1 MPYLIHLV
9 RIWACLKS
17 ALNPPCASRA
27 SSKHTTNLKSPKM
40 QTKIAYYRNL
50 FIGDSIIALDSIYA
64 IKALYPSAFLVV
76 YTGDIGVRIFS
87 KFDFIDEIINIQ
99 NLSKEQI
106 IKNIDSKE
114 FDYLILTQ
122 PNRRHT
128 SIVSASNAKVIISYA
143 MWHNIFRRFWGN
155 IFSTKIFGKIFGK
168 HKIFKKYEFRQFKR
182 VFYSVAFGSTPNY
195 KRLLSLVRE
204 IDAPHYDSSKID
216 FAPARFPPSPTHI
229 EFLKQNLK
237 IPKGY
242 KILINPYSNSSPI
255 SLTPKGFSTLA
266 TTLAKALPQAQIIIS
281 SFEGAPRLPL
291 KYDSLN
297 SEGGG
302 EARNIHIFKNNHD
315 LGNLIE
321 LVRSV
326 DLLISPSTGT
336 IHIADNLG
344 VKTIGLYSKR
354 DMRLWLG
361 KNMDKSSMIVL
372 KTHYSKLSA
381 SQESK
386 IIETITQKTIE
397 ILKSR

>member
-1 MPYLIHLV
+1 
-9 RIWACLKS
+9 
-17 ALNPPCASRA
+17 
-27 SSKHTTNLKSPKM
+27 M

-87 KFDFIDEIINIQ
+87 KFDFIDEIVNIQ

-106 IKNIDSKE
+106 IKSLDSFA

-128 SIVSASNAKVIISYA
+128 SIASASNAKVIISYA

-155 IFSTKIFGKIFGK
+155 IFSKVFYKR
-168 HKIFKKYEFRQFKR
+168 EFRQFKR
-182 VFYSVAFGSTPNY
+182 VFYSVAFGNTPNY

-216 FAPARFPPSPTHI
+216 FTPARFPSSHTHI

-255 SLTPKGFSTLA
+255 SLTPQGFSTLA

-281 SFEGAPRLPL
+281 SFEGALRLPL
-291 KYDSLN
+291 EYDSLN
-297 SEGGG
+297 SEEGGG
-302 EARNIHIFKNNHD
+302 ARNIHIFKNNHD

-344 VKTIGLYSKR
+344 IKIIGLYSKR

-372 KTHYSKLSA
+372 KTHYSKLNQ

-386 IIETITQKTIE
+386 IIETILAKTLIHAQTATNHNPRE
-397 ILKSR
+397 IKE

>member
-1 MPYLIHLV
+1 
-9 RIWACLKS
+9 
-17 ALNPPCASRA
+17 
-27 SSKHTTNLKSPKM
+27 M

-87 KFDFIDEIINIQ
+87 KFDFIDEIVNIQ

-106 IKNIDSKE
+106 IKSLDSFA

-128 SIVSASNAKVIISYA
+128 SIASASNAKVIISYA

-168 HKIFKKYEFRQFKR
+168 HKIFSKIFYKGEFRQFKR
-182 VFYSVAFGSTPNY
+182 VFYSVAFGNTPNY

-216 FAPARFPPSPTHI
+216 FTPARFPPSPTHI

-237 IPKGY
+237 IHPQSY

-255 SLTPKGFSTLA
+255 SLTPQGFSTLA
-266 TTLAKALPQAQIIIS
+266 TTLAKSLPQAQIIIS

-291 KYDSLN
+291 EYDSLN

-344 VKTIGLYSKR
+344 IKIIGLYSKR
-354 DMRLWLG
+354 DIRLWLG
-361 KNMDKSSMIVL
+361 KNMDKSYMIVL
-372 KTHYSKLSA
+372 KTHYSKLKQK
-381 SQESK
+381 QESK

>member
-1 MPYLIHLV
+1 
-9 RIWACLKS
+9 
-17 ALNPPCASRA
+17 
-27 SSKHTTNLKSPKM
+27 M

-87 KFDFIDEIINIQ
+87 KFDFIDEIVNIQ

-106 IKNIDSKE
+106 IKSLDSFA

-128 SIVSASNAKVIISYA
+128 SIASASNAKVIISYA

-155 IFSTKIFGKIFGK
+155 IFSTKIFGKIFS
-168 HKIFKKYEFRQFKR
+168 KIFYKSEFRQFKR
-182 VFYSVAFGSTPNY
+182 VFYSVAFGNTPNY

-204 IDAPHYDSSKID
+204 IDTLHYDSSKID
-216 FAPARFPPSPTHI
+216 FTPTRFPPSPTHI
-229 EFLKQNLK
+229 DFLKQNLK
-237 IPKGY
+237 IPKGC

-291 KYDSLN
+291 EYDSLN
-297 SEGGG
+297 SKVV
-302 EARNIHIFKNNHD
+302 ARNIHIFKNNHD

-344 VKTIGLYSKR
+344 IKIIGLYSKR

-372 KTHYSKLSA
+372 KTHYSKLKQK
-381 SQESK
+381 QESK

-397 ILKSR
+397 ILKSRQKS

>member
-1 MPYLIHLV
+1 
-9 RIWACLKS
+9 
-17 ALNPPCASRA
+17 
-27 SSKHTTNLKSPKM
+27 M

-87 KFDFIDEIINIQ
+87 KFDFIDEIVNIQ

-106 IKNIDSKE
+106 IKSLDSFA

-128 SIVSASNAKVIISYA
+128 SIASASNAKVIISYA

-155 IFSTKIFGKIFGK
+155 IFSTKIFGKIFRK
-168 HKIFKKYEFRQFKR
+168 CEFRQFKR
-182 VFYSVAFGSTPNY
+182 VFYSVAFGNTPNY

-216 FAPARFPPSPTHI
+216 FTPTRFPHSHTHI

-237 IPKGY
+237 TPPQSC

-255 SLTPKGFSTLA
+255 SLTPQGFSTLA

-291 KYDSLN
+291 EYDSLN
-297 SEGGG
+297 SEEGGG

-344 VKTIGLYSKR
+344 IKIIGLYSKR

-372 KTHYSKLSA
+372 KTHYSKLKQK
-381 SQESK
+381 QESK
-386 IIETITQKTIE
+386 VIETITQKTIE

>member
-1 MPYLIHLV
+1 
-9 RIWACLKS
+9 
-17 ALNPPCASRA
+17 
-27 SSKHTTNLKSPKM
+27 M

-50 FIGDSIIALDSIYA
+50 FIGDSIIALDSMYA

-87 KFDFIDEIINIQ
+87 KFDFIDEIVNIQ

-106 IKNIDSKE
+106 IKSLDSFA

-128 SIVSASNAKVIISYA
+128 SIASASNAKVIISYA
-143 MWHNIFRRFWGN
+143 MWHNIFRRFLGN

-168 HKIFKKYEFRQFKR
+168 HKIFSKIFYKSEFRQFKR
-182 VFYSVAFGSTPNY
+182 VFYSVAFSNTPNY

-216 FAPARFPPSPTHI
+216 FTPARFPPSPTHI

-255 SLTPKGFSTLA
+255 SLTPQGFSTLA

-302 EARNIHIFKNNHD
+302 GGLEIYTFSK
-315 LGNLIE
+315 
-321 LVRSV
+321 
-326 DLLISPSTGT
+326 TTT
-336 IHIADNLG
+336 IWAI
-344 VKTIGLYSKR
+344 
-354 DMRLWLG
+354 
-361 KNMDKSSMIVL
+361 
-372 KTHYSKLSA
+372 
-381 SQESK
+381 
-386 IIETITQKTIE
+386 
-397 ILKSR
+397 

>member
-1 MPYLIHLV
+1 
-9 RIWACLKS
+9 
-17 ALNPPCASRA
+17 
-27 SSKHTTNLKSPKM
+27 M

-87 KFDFIDEIINIQ
+87 KFDFIDEIVNIQ

-106 IKNIDSKE
+106 IKSLDSFA

-128 SIVSASNAKVIISYA
+128 SIASASNAKVVISYA

-155 IFSTKIFGKIFGK
+155 IFSKVFYKRG
-168 HKIFKKYEFRQFKR
+168 FRQFKR
-182 VFYSVAFGSTPNY
+182 VFYSVAFGNTPNY

-216 FAPARFPPSPTHI
+216 FTPTRFPHSHTHI

-237 IPKGY
+237 TPTQSY
-242 KILINPYSNSSPI
+242 KILINPYSNSCPI
-255 SLTPKGFSTLA
+255 SLTLQGYATLA

-281 SFEGAPRLPL
+281 SFEYAPTFPL
-291 KYDSLN
+291 EVQQNSLN
-297 SEGGG
+297 SK

-344 VKTIGLYSKR
+344 IKIIGLYSKK

-372 KTHYSKLSA
+372 KTHYSKLNQ

-386 IIETITQKTIE
+386 IIETILAKTLIHAQTATNHNPRE
-397 ILKSR
+397 IKE

>member
-1 MPYLIHLV
+1 
-9 RIWACLKS
+9 
-17 ALNPPCASRA
+17 
-27 SSKHTTNLKSPKM
+27 M

-87 KFDFIDEIINIQ
+87 KFDFIDKIVNIQ

-106 IKNIDSKE
+106 IKSLDSFA

-128 SIVSASNAKVIISYA
+128 SIASASNAKVIISYA

-155 IFSTKIFGKIFGK
+155 IFSKVFYKRG
-168 HKIFKKYEFRQFKR
+168 FRQFKR
-182 VFYSVAFGSTPNY
+182 VFYSVAFGNTPNY

-204 IDAPHYDSSKID
+204 IDATHYDSSKID
-216 FAPARFPPSPTHI
+216 FTPARFPHSHTHI

-242 KILINPYSNSSPI
+242 KILINPYSNSCPI
-255 SLTPKGFSTLA
+255 SLTLQGYATLA

-281 SFEGAPRLPL
+281 SFEYAPTFPL
-291 KYDSLN
+291 EAQPDSPN
-297 SEGGG
+297 SKETK
-302 EARNIHIFKNNHD
+302 NIHIFKNNHD

-344 VKTIGLYSKR
+344 IKIIGLYSKK

-372 KTHYSKLSA
+372 KTHYSKLNQ

-386 IIETITQKTIE
+386 IIEAILSKTLIHAQTATNHNPIE
-397 ILKSR
+397 IKE

>member
-1 MPYLIHLV
+1 
-9 RIWACLKS
+9 
-17 ALNPPCASRA
+17 
-27 SSKHTTNLKSPKM
+27 M

-76 YTGDIGVRIFS
+76 YTGDIGMRIFS
-87 KFDFIDEIINIQ
+87 KFDFIDEIVNIQ

-106 IKNIDSKE
+106 IKSLDSFA

-128 SIVSASNAKVIISYA
+128 SIASASNAKVIISYA

-155 IFSTKIFGKIFGK
+155 IFSKVFYKRG
-168 HKIFKKYEFRQFKR
+168 FRQFKR
-182 VFYSVAFGSTPNY
+182 VFYSVAFGNTPNY

-216 FAPARFPPSPTHI
+216 FTPTRFPHSHTHI

-237 IPKGY
+237 TPPQSY

-255 SLTPKGFSTLA
+255 SLTPQGFSTLA

-291 KYDSLN
+291 EAQPDSLN
-297 SEGGG
+297 SK
-302 EARNIHIFKNNHD
+302 EARNIYIFKNNHD

-344 VKTIGLYSKR
+344 IKIIGLYSKK

-372 KTHYSKLSA
+372 KTHYSKLNQ

-386 IIETITQKTIE
+386 IIETILAKTLIHAQTATNHNLRE
-397 ILKSR
+397 IKE

>member
-1 MPYLIHLV
+1 
-9 RIWACLKS
+9 
-17 ALNPPCASRA
+17 
-27 SSKHTTNLKSPKM
+27 M

-87 KFDFIDEIINIQ
+87 KFDFIDEIVNIQ

-106 IKNIDSKE
+106 IKSLDSFA

-128 SIVSASNAKVIISYA
+128 SIASASNAKVIISYA

-155 IFSTKIFGKIFGK
+155 IFSTKIPNKIFCKILCEKIFGKIFGK
-168 HKIFKKYEFRQFKR
+168 RKIFSKMFYKSEFRQFKR
-182 VFYSVAFGSTPNY
+182 VFYSVAFGNTPNY

-204 IDAPHYDSSKID
+204 IDTPHYDSSKID
-216 FAPARFPPSPTHI
+216 FAPARFPPSHTHI

-237 IPKGY
+237 TPPQSY

-255 SLTPKGFSTLA
+255 SLTLQGFSTLA

-281 SFEGAPRLPL
+281 SFEGAPTFPFEAQP
-291 KYDSLN
+291 DSLN
-297 SEGGG
+297 SK

-344 VKTIGLYSKR
+344 IKIIGLYSKR

-372 KTHYSKLSA
+372 KTHYSKLKQK
-381 SQESK
+381 QESK

>member
-1 MPYLIHLV
+1 
-9 RIWACLKS
+9 
-17 ALNPPCASRA
+17 
-27 SSKHTTNLKSPKM
+27 M

-76 YTGDIGVRIFS
+76 YTGDIGMRIFS
-87 KFDFIDEIINIQ
+87 KFDFIDEIVNIQ

-106 IKNIDSKE
+106 IKSLDSFA

-128 SIVSASNAKVIISYA
+128 SIASASNAKVIISYA

-155 IFSTKIFGKIFGK
+155 IFSARISNKIFCKILGEKIFGKIFRK
-168 HKIFKKYEFRQFKR
+168 CEFRQFKR
-182 VFYSVAFGSTPNY
+182 VFYSVAFGNTPNY

-216 FAPARFPPSPTHI
+216 FTPTRFPHSHTHI

-237 IPKGY
+237 IPPQSY
-242 KILINPYSNSSPI
+242 KILINPYSNSTPI
-255 SLTPKGFSTLA
+255 SLTPQGFSTLA

-291 KYDSLN
+291 EYDSLN

-344 VKTIGLYSKR
+344 KKIIGLYSKR

-372 KTHYSKLSA
+372 KTHYSKLKQK
-381 SQESK
+381 QESK
-386 IIETITQKTIE
+386 IIETITLKTIE

>member
-1 MPYLIHLV
+1 
-9 RIWACLKS
+9 
-17 ALNPPCASRA
+17 
-27 SSKHTTNLKSPKM
+27 M

-87 KFDFIDEIINIQ
+87 KFDFIDEIVNIQ

-106 IKNIDSKE
+106 IKSLDSFA

-128 SIVSASNAKVIISYA
+128 SIASASNAKVIISYA

-155 IFSTKIFGKIFGK
+155 IFSTKIFGKIFSK
-168 HKIFKKYEFRQFKR
+168 HKIFSKIFYKSGFRQFKR
-182 VFYSVAFGSTPNY
+182 IFYSVAFGSTPNY

-216 FAPARFPPSPTHI
+216 FTPARFPPSPTHI
-229 EFLKQNLK
+229 EFVKQNLK

-255 SLTPKGFSTLA
+255 SLTPQGYATLA
-266 TTLAKALPQAQIIIS
+266 TTLAKALPQAQIIVS
-281 SFEGAPRLPL
+281 SFEGAPKLPL
-291 KYDSLN
+291 ESDSLN
-297 SEGGG
+297 SEG
-302 EARNIHIFKNNHD
+302 EAKNIHIFKNNHD

-344 VKTIGLYSKR
+344 IKIIGLYSKR

-361 KNMDKSSMIVL
+361 KNMDKSSIIVL
-372 KTHYSKLSA
+372 KTHYSKLKRSE
-381 SQESK
+381 ESK

-397 ILKSR
+397 IINGLKE

>member
-1 MPYLIHLV
+1 
-9 RIWACLKS
+9 
-17 ALNPPCASRA
+17 
-27 SSKHTTNLKSPKM
+27 M

-87 KFDFIDEIINIQ
+87 KFDFIDEIVNIQ

-106 IKNIDSKE
+106 IKSLDSFA

-128 SIVSASNAKVIISYA
+128 SIASASNAKVIISYA

-155 IFSTKIFGKIFGK
+155 IFSTKIFGKIFN
-168 HKIFKKYEFRQFKR
+168 KYEFRQFKR
-182 VFYSVAFGSTPNY
+182 VFYSVAFGNTPNY

-216 FAPARFPPSPTHI
+216 FAPTRFPHSHTHI

-237 IPKGY
+237 IPPKSC

-255 SLTPKGFSTLA
+255 SLTPQGFSTLA

-291 KYDSLN
+291 EYDSLN

-302 EARNIHIFKNNHD
+302 VARNIHIFKNNHD

-344 VKTIGLYSKR
+344 KKIIGLYSKR

-372 KTHYSKLSA
+372 KTHYSKLKQK
-381 SQESK
+381 QESK
-386 IIETITQKTIE
+386 VIETITQKTIE
-397 ILKSR
+397 ILKSRQKS

>member
-1 MPYLIHLV
+1 
-9 RIWACLKS
+9 
-17 ALNPPCASRA
+17 
-27 SSKHTTNLKSPKM
+27 M

-87 KFDFIDEIINIQ
+87 KFDFIDEIVNIQ

-106 IKNIDSKE
+106 IKSLDSFA

-128 SIVSASNAKVIISYA
+128 SIASASNAKVIISYA

-155 IFSTKIFGKIFGK
+155 IFSTKIFGKIFRK
-168 HKIFKKYEFRQFKR
+168 CKFRQFKR
-182 VFYSVAFGSTPNY
+182 VFYSVAFGNTPNY

-216 FAPARFPPSPTHI
+216 FTPTRFPHSHTHI

-237 IPKGY
+237 ITPKSC

-255 SLTPKGFSTLA
+255 SLTPQGFSTLA

-291 KYDSLN
+291 EYDSLN
-297 SEGGG
+297 SEEGGG

-344 VKTIGLYSKR
+344 IKIIGLYSKR

-372 KTHYSKLSA
+372 KTHYSKLKQK
-381 SQESK
+381 QESK

-397 ILKSR
+397 ILKSHQKSQKVA

>member
-1 MPYLIHLV
+1 
-9 RIWACLKS
+9 
-17 ALNPPCASRA
+17 
-27 SSKHTTNLKSPKM
+27 M

-106 IKNIDSKE
+106 IKSLDSFA

-128 SIVSASNAKVIISYA
+128 SIASASNAKVIISFCL
-143 MWHNIFRRFWGN
+143 WHNIFRRFLGN
-155 IFSTKIFGKIFGK
+155 FFSTKIFGKIFGK

-182 VFYSVAFGSTPNY
+182 VFYSVAFGNTPNY

-216 FAPARFPPSPTHI
+216 FTPARFPHSHTHI

-237 IPKGY
+237 TPPQSY

-255 SLTPKGFSTLA
+255 SLTPQGFSTLA

-291 KYDSLN
+291 EYDSLN
-297 SEGGG
+297 SDGV
-302 EARNIHIFKNNHD
+302 ARNIHIFKNNHD

-372 KTHYSKLSA
+372 KTHYSKLKQK
-381 SQESK
+381 QESK

-397 ILKSR
+397 ILKSRQKS

>member
-1 MPYLIHLV
+1 
-9 RIWACLKS
+9 
-17 ALNPPCASRA
+17 
-27 SSKHTTNLKSPKM
+27 M

-87 KFDFIDEIINIQ
+87 KFDFIDEIVNIQ

-106 IKNIDSKE
+106 IKSLDSFA

-128 SIVSASNAKVIISYA
+128 SIASASNAKVVISYA
-143 MWHNIFRRFWGN
+143 MWHNTLKRFWGN
-155 IFSTKIFGKIFGK
+155 IFGAKISNKIFCKILGEKIFGKVFGEC
-168 HKIFKKYEFRQFKR
+168 KIFRKYEPRQFKR
-182 VFYSVAFGSTPNY
+182 VFYSVAFGNTPNY

-216 FAPARFPPSPTHI
+216 FTPTRFPPSHTHI

-237 IPKGY
+237 TPPQSY

-255 SLTPKGFSTLA
+255 SLTPQGFSTLA

-291 KYDSLN
+291 ESDSSN
-297 SEGGG
+297 SKGGG
-302 EARNIHIFKNNHD
+302 EAKNIHIFKNSHD

-344 VKTIGLYSKR
+344 IKIIGLYSKR

-372 KTHYSKLSA
+372 KTHYSKLK
-381 SQESK
+381 QDEESK
-386 IIETITQKTIE
+386 IIDTITQKTIE
-397 ILKSR
+397 ILKSRQKS

>member
-1 MPYLIHLV
+1 
-9 RIWACLKS
+9 
-17 ALNPPCASRA
+17 
-27 SSKHTTNLKSPKM
+27 M

-87 KFDFIDEIINIQ
+87 KFDFIDEIVNIQ

-106 IKNIDSKE
+106 IKSLDSFA

-128 SIVSASNAKVIISYA
+128 SIASASNAKVIISYA

-155 IFSTKIFGKIFGK
+155 IFNTKIFGKIFR
-168 HKIFKKYEFRQFKR
+168 KYEFRQFKR
-182 VFYSVAFGSTPNY
+182 VFYSVAFGNTPNY

-216 FAPARFPPSPTHI
+216 FTPARFPHSHTHI

-237 IPKGY
+237 TPPQSC

-255 SLTPKGFSTLA
+255 SLTPQGFSTLA

-291 KYDSLN
+291 EYDSLN
-297 SEGGG
+297 SKGGG
-302 EARNIHIFKNNHD
+302 WLEIYTFSK
-315 LGNLIE
+315 
-321 LVRSV
+321 
-326 DLLISPSTGT
+326 TTT
-336 IHIADNLG
+336 IWVI
-344 VKTIGLYSKR
+344 
-354 DMRLWLG
+354 
-361 KNMDKSSMIVL
+361 
-372 KTHYSKLSA
+372 
-381 SQESK
+381 
-386 IIETITQKTIE
+386 
-397 ILKSR
+397 

>member
-1 MPYLIHLV
+1 
-9 RIWACLKS
+9 
-17 ALNPPCASRA
+17 
-27 SSKHTTNLKSPKM
+27 M

-87 KFDFIDEIINIQ
+87 KFDFIDEIVNIQ

-106 IKNIDSKE
+106 IKSLDSFA

-128 SIVSASNAKVIISYA
+128 SIASASNAKVVISYA
-143 MWHNIFRRFWGN
+143 MWHNTLKRFWGN
-155 IFSTKIFGKIFGK
+155 IFGAKISNKIFCKILGEKIFGKVFGEC
-168 HKIFKKYEFRQFKR
+168 KIFSKCKPRQFKR
-182 VFYSVAFGSTPNY
+182 VFYSVAFGNTPNY

-216 FAPARFPPSPTHI
+216 FTPTRFPPSHTHI

-237 IPKGY
+237 TPPQSC

-255 SLTPKGFSTLA
+255 SLTPQGFSTLA

-291 KYDSLN
+291 ESDSPN

-302 EARNIHIFKNNHD
+302 EAKNIHIFKNNHD

-344 VKTIGLYSKR
+344 IKIIGLYSKR

-372 KTHYSKLSA
+372 KTHHSKLK
-381 SQESK
+381 QDEESK
-386 IIETITQKTIE
+386 IIDTITQKTIE
-397 ILKSR
+397 ILKSRQKS

>member
-1 MPYLIHLV
+1 MASAIC
-9 RIWACLKS
+9 AC
-17 ALNPPCASRA
+17 RA
-27 SSKHTTNLKSPKM
+27 CHAHKANTPQSPKM

-50 FIGDSIIALDSIYA
+50 FIGDSIIALDSLYA
-64 IKALYPSAFLVV
+64 IKALYPNAFLVV

-87 KFDFIDEIINIQ
+87 KFDFIDEIVNIQ

-106 IKNIDSKE
+106 IKALDSKE

-128 SIVSASNAKVIISYA
+128 SIASASNAKVIISYA

-155 IFSTKIFGKIFGK
+155 IFSTKIFSKIFCKILGE
-168 HKIFKKYEFRQFKR
+168 KIFIKVFYKRGFRQFKR

-216 FAPARFPPSPTHI
+216 FTPARFPPSPTHI
-229 EFLKQNLK
+229 EFVKQNLK

-255 SLTPKGFSTLA
+255 SLTPQGYATLA

-281 SFEGAPRLPL
+281 SFEGAPKLPL
-291 KYDSLN
+291 KSDSLN
-297 SEGGG
+297 SKG
-302 EARNIHIFKNNHD
+302 EAKNIHIFKNNHD

-344 VKTIGLYSKR
+344 IKIIGLYSKR

-361 KNMDKSSMIVL
+361 KNMDKSSIIVL
-372 KTHYSKLSA
+372 KTHYSKLKRSE
-381 SQESK
+381 ESK

-397 ILKSR
+397 IINGLKE

>member
-1 MPYLIHLV
+1 MASAIC
-9 RIWACLKS
+9 AC
-17 ALNPPCASRA
+17 RA
-27 SSKHTTNLKSPKM
+27 YTHKANTPQSPKM

-50 FIGDSIIALDSIYA
+50 FIGDSIIALDSLYA
-64 IKALYPSAFLVV
+64 IKALYPNAFLVV

-87 KFDFIDEIINIQ
+87 KFDFIDEIVNIQ

-106 IKNIDSKE
+106 IKSLDSKE

-128 SIVSASNAKVIISYA
+128 SIASASNAKVIISYA

-155 IFSTKIFGKIFGK
+155 IFSTKIFGKIFWEFFGSFLGE
-168 HKIFKKYEFRQFKR
+168 KIFSKVFYKRGFRQFKR

-216 FAPARFPPSPTHI
+216 FTPARFPPSPTHI
-229 EFLKQNLK
+229 EFVKQNLK

-255 SLTPKGFSTLA
+255 SLTPQGYATLA

-281 SFEGAPRLPL
+281 SFEGAPKLPL
-291 KYDSLN
+291 KSDSLN
-297 SEGGG
+297 SEG
-302 EARNIHIFKNNHD
+302 EAKNIHIFKNNHD

-344 VKTIGLYSKR
+344 IKIIGLYSKR

-361 KNMDKSSMIVL
+361 KNMDKSSIIVL
-372 KTHYSKLSA
+372 KTHYSKLKRSE
-381 SQESK
+381 ESK

-397 ILKSR
+397 IINGLKE